1 MARAKSLHGLLML
14 AAATPAGAVTFLEAL
29 PRPFLRSPARAP
41 GETQVQFLGPD
52 DGDVMTSFPFM
63 KASSCL
69 LVACL
74 ALDFEFRDII
84 LFGLFRLDRVV

>member
-1 MARAKSLHGLLML
+1 MHGLLML
-14 AAATPAGAVTFLEAL
+14 TAATPAGAVTILEAL
-29 PRPFLRSPARAP
+29 PRPFLRSLLELRGKP
-41 GETQVQFLGPD
+41 QVQFLGPND
-52 DGDVMTSFPFM
+52 DDVMTSFPFM